1 MSEKGFYLLI
11 NARKTEIVTLSDNYD
26 LLIEFMVNH
35 AYICKQCVVRQVK
48 KKEFEEALL
57 RYEEYYLCDVD
68 GIPIRQKDVG
78 TFLRL
83 KDEESANLINTILGL
98 NRMMQWGGLKK
109 KDKEALGAA
118 LKTIYKYMD
127 DDEKMLKKSGIKNM
141 CSDINYLE
149 SIQELDYKR

>member
-35 AYICKQCVVRQVK
+35 VYICKQCVVRQVK

-57 RYEEYYLCDVD
+57 RYDEYYLCDVD
-68 GIPIRQKDVG
+68 GIPIRQKDVS

-83 KDEESANLINTILGL
+83 KDEESANLINTIIGL

-109 KDKEALGAA
+109 KDKDALGAA